1 MVDSMLSQVDQHSTI
16 DPELLLHFSDSFCL
30 ALGYQAAG
38 AAGAAVGALPKA
50 EKEEPTE
57 NNSI

>member
-1 MVDSMLSQVDQHSTI
+1 MLSQVDQHSTI